1 MPVTAA
7 PLLDCTHIS
16 DAILRRIAE
25 QDPELDGLARRHL
38 ARLTPERWTIEWHLP
53 WWLGGRFRL
62 DHRLA
67 EALVWSNVLG
77 MLSVRLEDD
86 LEDGDVPAHEIP
98 ATERLSRRAF
108 DEAVSLYRPWFP
120 GDSPVWA
127 YLERSMTD
135 WRAGANTTDLAA
147 RGAPMK
153 IGGFAC
159 CLIADR
165 LDLWPA
171 LERSLDHA
179 VTALVL
185 YDQFVDWEDDLD
197 ADRWNAFVATI
208 LDPDRDQ
215 AGRDRDRAAVL
226 AAMLTSPVVV
236 EHFDAVVHEA
246 NEAAKLAAALGVTE
260 LSEFLTTWAAH
271 VSEQGVRV
279 DAHYRDAADQATR
292 LFFGTRTGGAAA

>member
-1 MPVTAA
+1 MPATVA
-7 PLLDCTHIS
+7 PLLDCTQIS

-25 QDPELDGLARRHL
+25 LDPELDGLARRHL

-53 WWLGGRFRL
+53 WWLGRRFGL
-62 DHRLA
+62 DQRLA
-67 EALVWSNVLG
+67 EALVRSNVLG

-86 LEDGDVPAHEIP
+86 LEDGEVPTHEIR
-98 ATERLSRRAF
+98 ATGRLARLAF
-108 DEAVSLYRPWFP
+108 DEAVSLYRPSFP

-127 YLERSMTD
+127 YLEHSMTD
-135 WRAGANTTDLAA
+135 WRAGAATTDLAA

-153 IGGFAC
+153 IGGYAS

-171 LERSLDHA
+171 LERSLDRA

-185 YDQFVDWEDDLD
+185 YDQFADWEDDL
-197 ADRWNAFVATI
+197 AAGRWNAFVAMS
-208 LDPDRDQ
+208 LDSDRDP
-215 AGRDRDRAAVL
+215 AGRDRNRATVL
-226 AAMLTSPVVV
+226 AAMLTSPVVL

-260 LSEFLTTWAAH
+260 LSEFLTTWAAD
-271 VSEQGVRV
+271 VSEQGASV
-279 DAHYRDAADQATR
+279 DAHYRAAADQATR
-292 LFFGTRTGGAAA
+292 LFFGTRMGGAAA